1 MPAAGTL
8 GNCGRNTIYGPN
20 FRNVHFS
27 ALTESTLG
35 ENRIEFRVEFF
46 NVFNNPEFAQPDTT
60 FGTPGF
66 GEIFNTLG
74 NTLGAGTSRQIQFAL
89 KFSF

>member
-1 MPAAGTL
+1 MQTSPCSRDPKL
-8 GNCGRNTIYGPN
+8 G
-20 FRNVHFS
+20 
-27 ALTESTLG
+27 A
-35 ENRIEFRVEFF
+35 NRLEFPVEFF
-46 NVFNNPEFAQPDTT
+46 NVFNHPAFAQPDAT

-89 KFSF
+89 KFGF

>member
-1 MPAAGTL
+1 MD
-8 GNCGRNTIYGPN
+8 
-20 FRNVHFS
+20 FS
-27 ALTESTLG
+27 VLKQTKLG
-35 ENRIEFRVEFF
+35 ESRNLELRAEFF
-46 NVFNNPEFAQPDTT
+46 NVFNHPAFAQPYTT

-74 NTLGAGTSRQIQFAL
+74 NTLGAGTSRQIQFGL

>member
-1 MPAAGTL
+1 LRTGVADTVYIGT
-8 GNCGRNTIYGPN
+8 N
-20 FRNVHFS
+20 
-27 ALTESTLG
+27 
-35 ENRIEFRVEFF
+35 
-46 NVFNNPEFAQPDTT
+46 T
-60 FGTPGF
+60 FGNGDFIDQRPDCVAGVPGF